1 MTRNNDDVIDI
12 TRMLYRN
19 NIPYMTFKQSNLTS
33 QELTAAM
40 KENSVKV
47 LTIHTSKGL
56 ESDNVLMYGYFPNLE
71 DITSDFIEKRGTE
84 HIRIMYVGITRAK
97 NNLVIVNKSY

>member
-1 MTRNNDDVIDI
+1 MK
-12 TRMLYRN
+12 
-19 NIPYMTFKQSNLTS
+19 FKQSNLTP
-33 QELTAAM
+33 QELAASM

-56 ESDNVLMYGYFPNLE
+56 ESDNVLMYGDFPDVNE
-71 DITSDFIEKRGTE
+71 INEAFIEKRGSE

-97 NNLVIVNKSY
+97 NNLVIVNKAY